1 MYHLHLMARVDANN
15 HRGLLLL
22 EILDML
28 HRNQLLLKDCPCVP
42 DMLDGDKLLSRNAD
56 VESVGAV
63 AHMLHRNG
71 LVDELLARDADVE
84 AMAAVAAHD
93 TRGGDGVHGDGVCA
107 EGIHGGRFITA
118 VVCMTVVHVVSLGMV
133 AFLRAMVAFWTV
145 MAAFCDGLVQGGG
158 RGRGGSGIYNP

>member
-1 MYHLHLMARVDANN
+1 M
-15 HRGLLLL
+15 
-22 EILDML
+22 
-28 HRNQLLLKDCPCVP
+28 P

-56 VESVGAV
+56 VESV
-63 AHMLHRNG
+63 
-71 LVDELLARDADVE
+71 D
-84 AMAAVAAHD
+84 AVAAHD

-118 VVCMTVVHVVSLGMV
+118 VVCMTVVHVVSLGMA

-145 MAAFCDGLVQGGG
+145 MVAFCDGLVQGGG

>member
-1 MYHLHLMARVDANN
+1 MARVDANN

-93 TRGGDGVHGDGVCA
+93 TRGGDGVCA

-133 AFLRAMVAFWTV
+133 AFLRAMVAFWMV
-145 MAAFCDGLVQGGG
+145 MVAFCDGLVQGGG